1 MNKTGLYIHI
11 PFCHKICSYCDFV
24 KRVSTIDTIEK
35 YIDTLIKEIEL
46 YHEKG
51 FDFSKIETIYIGGGT
66 PSILNC
72 TNFQK
77 LFDKIFNYVQKNKIQ
92 EFTVEFNPEDLNN
105 ELIDLLV
112 SYNVNRISIGVQTFN
127 EKLLKLLNRS
137 FDIELFFKRFEYL
150 KTKINNINIDLMYAI
165 PNQTLDDLEETVLK
179 VKELK
184 PTHLSLYSLILEPN
198 TVFNYLLKEK
208 KIELCK
214 EELELQMVD
223 KINKLLFPIFNKY
236 EVSNY
241 CLKNY
246 ESKHNLI
253 YWQNNQ
259 YLGIGLSSASY
270 LEKYRYNNTSSLK
283 EYFERVNAGELPIQ
297 NIEELSIE
305 DEKKYHIILGFRL
318 VEGINLDEYCQRY
331 KSDIF
336 MDFPKLIEFVNEGY
350 MEISSKRIF
359 INQKY
364 FYVMNH
370 LLKQLI

>member
-24 KRVSTIDTIEK
+24 KRVSTIDTIDK

-46 YHEKG
+46 YQEKG
-51 FDFSKIETIYIGGGT
+51 FDFSNVETIYIGGGT
-66 PSILNC
+66 PSILSC
-72 TNFQK
+72 KNFQK
-77 LFDKIFNYVQKNKIQ
+77 LLDKLFEIIQKNKIQ

-112 SYNVNRISIGVQTFN
+112 SYNVNRISIGIQTFN

-137 FDIELFFKRFEYL
+137 FDIDLFLKRFEYL

-165 PNQTLDDLEETVLK
+165 PNQTIEDLEDTILK
-179 VKELK
+179 VIELN

-198 TVFNYLLKEK
+198 TVFDFLLKKHE
-208 KIELCK
+208 IELCD

-223 KINKLLFPIFNKY
+223 RINNLLFPIFNKY

-253 YWQNNQ
+253 YWQNKQ

-270 LEKYRYNNTSSLK
+270 LESYRFNNTSSLK
-283 EYFERVNAGELPIQ
+283 EYFERVNRGELPIHD
-297 NIEELSIE
+297 IEELSVD
-305 DEKKYHIILGFRL
+305 DEKKYHVIMGFRL
-318 VEGINLDEYCQRY
+318 IEGINLDEYFQRY
-331 KSDIF
+331 QSDILQ
-336 MDFPKLIEFVNEGY
+336 DFPKLIDFINEGY

-359 INQKY
+359 INKKY
-364 FYVMNH
+364 FYVMNY
-370 LLKQLI
+370 LLEQLI